1 MKALIYLLALL
12 FSVSSFSQLKDS
24 IFSEMK
30 KLPSNQEKLDYLGK
44 TIVAQWLSNPENIL
58 NYANA
63 YDSISKYNPTHLNKV
78 NAANYKGMAYHVI
91 EEYDRS
97 INYYLEAIR
106 LLESEKPGMTLSRVY
121 NNLAS
126 SYRNRN
132 DFNNTEKY
140 YLKALELAEAVG
152 DEPNW
157 IATYNN
163 NLSVLYM
170 ENKMYEKA
178 DQRIKNALTYYKG
191 INDSITMAIIY
202 LNYGNSKIYS
212 EDFPKAIS
220 HYSQAMNLA
229 TIKQVPLIHAV
240 AHTGIGIAY
249 TKQKEYTNAIP
260 QLLDGLKIAKQI
272 NHIEQ
277 MMESYTALAEYYS
290 TTNNYKEAYSLA
302 LESQKIK
309 DSINA
314 SDRDSNMAEALTK
327 YEAEKKDAQLEVLNL
342 QSEKS
347 KQQQRLLSILA
358 LSGILIAGLV
368 GFFLYKNKKKNTLLA
383 SQKELLENQ
392 KSLLEKTVGEKNIL
406 LKETHHRVKNSFQM
420 VSSLLY
426 LQSENV
432 KDVEAKM
439 AIKEAQNRVRSMVL
453 IHHKLYNKD
462 QLIGINAKEYI
473 EDLTKDIFESHQ
485 DLSQNI
491 AVQLDVENI
500 VLSVDTITPIGLILN
515 ELIINVLKHAFNKN
529 AADVLMKISFGRK
542 EEVLILEVSDNGDG
556 FEEGQGDDSFG
567 LKLIRSL
574 ARKLEATLLI
584 NSELGKGTNTRLS
597 IKEFEILS

>member
-1 MKALIYLLALL
+1 
-12 FSVSSFSQLKDS
+12 
-24 IFSEMK
+24 MK

-44 TIVAQWLSNPENIL
+44 TIVAQWLSNPEHIL

-63 YDSISKYNPTHLNKV
+63 YDSIAKYNPTQTNKV
-78 NAANYKGMAYHVI
+78 NAANYKGMGYHVI

-106 LLESEKPGMTLSRVY
+106 LLELEEPGMTLSRVY

-140 YLKALELAEAVG
+140 YLKALEIAEAV
-152 DEPNW
+152 EKNSSW
-157 IATYNN
+157 VASYNN
-163 NLSVLYM
+163 NLSILYM
-170 ENKMYEKA
+170 ENKMYVKA
-178 DQRIKNALTYYKG
+178 DEHIENALAYYKG
-191 INDSITMAIIY
+191 VNDSIKTSIIY
-202 LNYGNSKIYS
+202 LNYGNSKIFS

-220 HYSQAMNLA
+220 HYNQAMKLA

-240 AHTGIGIAY
+240 AHTGIGIAL
-249 TKQKEYTNAIP
+249 TKQMEYPKALP

-272 NHIEQ
+272 NHLEQ
-277 MMESYTALAEYYS
+277 MMESYAALSDYYS
-290 TTNNYKEAYSLA
+290 TTSNYEEAYKLS

-309 DSINA
+309 DSINTSA
-314 SDRDSNMAEALTK
+314 RDSNMTEALTK
-327 YEAEKKDAQLEVLNL
+327 YEAEKKDAQLEVLQL
-342 QSEKS
+342 QSERS
-347 KQQQRLLSILA
+347 KQQQRLLTILA

-383 SQKELLENQ
+383 SQKELLEKQ

-485 DLSQNI
+485 DLSQNLRF
-491 AVQLDVENI
+491 QLDVENI

-515 ELIINVLKHAFNKN
+515 ELIINVLKHAFNEN
-529 AADVLMKISFGRK
+529 TTEGLMKIYLGRK
-542 EEVLILEVSDNGDG
+542 EDVLILEVSDNGAG
-556 FEEGQGDDSFG
+556 FKEGQKDHSFG
-567 LKLIRSL
+567 LKLIHSL
-574 ARKLEATLLI
+574 ARKLEASLDI
-584 NSELGKGTNTRLS
+584 DSKPGKGTNTRLS
-597 IKEFEILS
+597 IKEFEILA